1 MRFSLKKG
9 DKDEIWNRLMQQI
22 VESQFYQD
30 MADIEEIEI
39 I

>member
-9 DKDEIWNRLMQQI
+9 DKDEIWSRLMQQI